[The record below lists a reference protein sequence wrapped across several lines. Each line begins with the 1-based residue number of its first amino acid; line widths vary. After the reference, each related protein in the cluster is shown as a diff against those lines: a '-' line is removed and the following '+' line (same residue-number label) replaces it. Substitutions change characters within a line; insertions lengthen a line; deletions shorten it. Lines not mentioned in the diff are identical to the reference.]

1 MRAFYISVV
10 LFLLMVAV
18 IGGSMAMNRYVCG
31 HMQAELE
38 AMPDVPT
45 QEAVERLSA
54 LQDFWMRWRGWMHL
68 CVNRGAWRA
77 VNEPMTVLVQY
88 AALGEAAT
96 NEYVGA
102 RTQLLCAIQEMS
114 RPERVAQGFLMD

>member
-10 LFLLMVAV
+10 LFVLMLLV

-38 AMPDVPT
+38 KLPDEPSP
-45 QEAVERLSA
+45 EAVEQLVS
-54 LQDFWMRWRGWMHL
+54 LQAFWVRWRGWMRL
-68 CVNRGAWRA
+68 CVNQVVWRA
-77 VNEPMTVLVQY
+77 VNDPMMTLVPY
-88 AALGEAAT
+88 AALGQEAT

-102 RTQLLCAIQEMS
+102 RIQLLCAIQEMS
-114 RPERVAQGFLMD
+114 RPERVALSSIF